1 MPNNNIY
8 DYSRENKQDISWYLQ
23 KKWNAVAWKVQME
36 NLSNTTECRPL
47 SLTGRGGGG
56 WGQRRDWCHCQ
67 WPCVAL
73 TAPNHTSCDGL
84 AIRHRNNG
92 ACCMWQSLSGS
103 DTLAGPWLSVTA
115 LSSASDW
122 WWSNPTHPS
131 VSPPL
136 LAFSIIIGAKPGLG
150 CWTSTRPS
158 PSLSFRSCDRYIV
171 QPNLLPPRQESVNFC
186 FTLCLFRLEKK
197 ARKLQ
202 IEDTSNR
209 GADLFDLALN
219 AMNLHGIKF

>member
-36 NLSNTTECRPL
+36 NLSNKTECRPL

-56 WGQRRDWCHCQ
+56 NAVTDVIVNDLVLLWQLLITPPVTDSPFAIATTALVVCDNHCQ
-67 WPCVAL
+67 EVILWRGPGC
-73 TAPNHTSCDGL
+73 PSPRSHQPQIDG
-84 AIRHRNNG
+84 G
-92 ACCMWQSLSGS
+92 A
-103 DTLAGPWLSVTA
+103 TR
-115 LSSASDW
+115 
-122 WWSNPTHPS
+122 PTQS

-136 LAFSIIIGAKPGLG
+136 LAFSIIIGAKPGPG

-158 PSLSFRSCDRYIV
+158 PSLSVRSCDRYIV